1 MSSDLYAVCAKLE
14 EGRRPYVLA
23 TVVRVMGSASAKPGS
38 KAVIDEHGRNIHGWV
53 GGGCAEGLVR
63 DESMQALAERQSRV
77 VRVDLD
83 DEVLGVGMPCG
94 GNMEVYLEPH
104 FPPRRLWI
112 AGHNRL
118 ARHLSA
124 LAGALGYSV
133 AVRAPE
139 ARPEHFPGAESV
151 QAGEWEAFD
160 PEPGGVVIIAGDHQH
175 HAAVLRRVLD
185 VEPAYVALV
194 ASREVSRGIFS
205 ALRRERYPER
215 ALAAVRTPAG
225 LDLRARKLEEISFSI
240 IAELLAWERRKSGM
254 SMRLLGE
261 TYLGSAASAPDL
273 TSTPALTAVQTSS
286 ELPPPLVIVGHGR
299 IAEELARLATLAGWP
314 VTVNAPQASREDF
327 PSAACLITGDLDYAA
342 LNVTPES
349 HIVIATLHKG
359 DHLSMQKALEG
370 KAAYIGLI
378 ASRKRTGLILDFL
391 RGKGFGPDALE
402 RVYAPAGLDFGAMNP
417 TEIAFSILC
426 EMVAV
431 CRGGTGRPLAEL
443 ETAMASGGEDA
454 CRQLF
459 Q

>member
-1 MSSDLYAVCAKLE
+1 MGIDLYSVCAKLE

-23 TVVRVMGSASAKPGS
+23 TVIRVMGSASAKPGS

-63 DESMQALAERQSRV
+63 DQSLKALAERQSRV

-112 AGHNRL
+112 AGDNRL

-124 LAGALGYSV
+124 LAGVLGYSV
-133 AVRAPE
+133 AVRAPQ

-151 QAGEWEAFD
+151 RAMEWEAFD
-160 PEPGGVVIIAGDHQH
+160 PEQGGIVIIAGDHQQ
-175 HAAVLRRVLD
+175 HAAVLRRVL
-185 VEPAYVALV
+185 VAEPAYVALV
-194 ASREVSRGIFS
+194 ASRAVSRGILS
-205 ALRRERYPER
+205 AMRRERQPER
-215 ALAAVRTPAG
+215 ALAAVHTPAG
-225 LDLRARKLEEISFSI
+225 LDLRARKLEEISFSVMG
-240 IAELLAWERRKSGM
+240 ELLAWERRKSGM
-254 SMRLLGE
+254 SLRLAGE
-261 TYLGSAASAPDL
+261 TYPGSAP
-273 TSTPALTAVQTSS
+273 STPALTSTQVRS

-314 VTVNAPQASREDF
+314 VTVNATQASRDDF
-327 PSAACLITGDLDYAA
+327 PSTACLITDDLDYAG
-342 LNVTPES
+342 LDVTPES
-349 HIVIATLHKG
+349 HVVIATLHKG
-359 DHLSMQKALEG
+359 DHLSMQKALNG

-378 ASRKRTGLILDFL
+378 ASRKRTGLVLDFL
-391 RGKGFGPDALE
+391 RHKGFGPDALG
-402 RVYAPAGLDFGAMNP
+402 RVHAPAGLDLGAMNP
-417 TEIAFSILC
+417 TEIAFSIMC
-426 EMVAV
+426 EMIAV
-431 CRGGTGRPLAEL
+431 CRGGTSRPLADL
-443 ETAMASGGEDA
+443 ETAIASGGEDA